1 MNLGKKSLV
10 LTFAFFIVLGKG
22 KEYLHKV
29 TVPRTEPLVAFMMS
43 EGSTD

>member
-1 MNLGKKSLV
+1 M
-10 LTFAFFIVLGKG
+10 LGKG
-22 KEYLHKV
+22 KCVQYTVLQILRYLRKV